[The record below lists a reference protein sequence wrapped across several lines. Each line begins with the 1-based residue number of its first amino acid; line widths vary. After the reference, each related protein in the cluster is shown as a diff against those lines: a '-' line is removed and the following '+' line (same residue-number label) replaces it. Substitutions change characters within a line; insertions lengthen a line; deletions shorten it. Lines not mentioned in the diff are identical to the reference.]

1 MTKYTTTP
9 SSHLPSPLP
18 MSQVMRLRFFLSC
31 SMALMLLVGSN
42 SCLAQAPEVAPPVA
56 DGPTATQPAPAPA
69 PAEGTTSSPPVVPDF
84 DIDLGTEEFE
94 NFGDEDFQVD
104 DKLSPANER
113 TVTTI
118 KIAVVVLIVLLIA
131 TVAIKLFKRKG
142 PAGS

>member
-9 SSHLPSPLP
+9 TSHLPSPLP
-18 MSQVMRLRFFLSC
+18 MSPVMRLRIFLSC

-42 SCLAQAPEVAPPVA
+42 SCLAQAPEVAPPVG
-56 DGPTATQPAPAPA
+56 DGPTATQPA

-104 DKLSPANER
+104 DKLSPAKER

-142 PAGS
+142 PASS